1 MKPAKD
7 LTKVRVKT
15 HTGKHAKD
23 LAEMISKS
31 PTKKNAKDPTK
42 KYTRAPDMRRNT
54 SKGRGKGHCGQGTGQ
69 GRQQE
74 PGRTMSVA
82 VTRCGEHGDL

>member
-1 MKPAKD
+1 M
-7 LTKVRVKT
+7 
-15 HTGKHAKD
+15 HAKD